1 MEKEIKELLTKY
13 GVDNPKLAQDLYN
26 LLLDLPSDEKFI
38 DALELARDKMNT
50 KRELQNGIRRMR

>member
-1 MEKEIKELLTKY
+1 MEKEIKELLTQY
-13 GVDNPKLAQDLYN
+13 GVDNPELAQDLYN

-38 DALELARDKMNT
+38 DALELAKMNT

>member
-1 MEKEIKELLTKY
+1 MEKEIKELLTQY
-13 GVDNPKLAQDLYN
+13 GVDNPELAQDLYN

-38 DALELARDKMNT
+38 DALELAREKMNT

>member
-13 GVDNPKLAQDLYN
+13 GVDNPELAKDLYN

-50 KRELQNGIRRMR
+50 KRGLQKGLHTLR